1 MSTDIIAAIERY
13 EADAK
18 RGNLAEDREEAT
30 DHYLGRPYGD
40 EVEGRSQVVMRDVAD
55 TIEWI
60 KPSLLKIF
68 CAGDEV
74 VRFDP
79 VGPNDE
85 QPAQQETDF
94 CNHVVMQKNNGF
106 LVFHDWFHDALLH
119 KNGYVVVRPVKK
131 TKNNR
136 EVYRD
141 LTDNEFTQLMQSE
154 GIELVEHSERED
166 AIPTTRDAMQAQ
178 MPQPPMPMAPMGMAA
193 GQAMGAPQPVTYHD
207 CVVRQVKDYTCL
219 QVINV
224 PPERVLV
231 HSAWSGLSFDGC
243 PFLEVI
249 DYKTISS
256 LREEGYKLDDD
267 INDLSGYND
276 DEWQEQA
283 RQQPN
288 DGFLTERQDQDE
300 PGPNR
305 TVRVRYVWIRHDSD
319 GDGISELHALVVV
332 GKTVLEDEE
341 DDLIP
346 AACITPA
353 RLPHEHV
360 GQSIDDMVQDLQRIR
375 TILVRGFLDGMY
387 LSMHGRNAI
396 DVTRVNLDDMLVTRP
411 GGIVRVQGDPNSA
424 VLPMVQPSNG
434 APILQAVEYVDSVRE
449 ARTGVTRYNQ
459 GMDADS
465 LNKTAHGINSIMTAS
480 QQRIELIARL
490 FAETGVKDLMLIV
503 HAMSIK
509 HGREA
514 EMLKL
519 RGQWVPID
527 PRGWKDRTDITVTV
541 GIGTGNKDQMLQHL
555 FMILQEQKQGLAAGL
570 TDPSKIHNT
579 LARITQNAGFKQAEE
594 FWTDPKQSQPK
605 PQQPPPEVQREQMK
619 IQADGQKTQATLLAD
634 QQKTTAQ
641 MQQTM
646 QLERAKMAFEST
658 EREKDRQAELEK
670 ARIASATQ
678 IELARIGEESKRS
691 MTQDDRQFGMQ
702 QAQQQEGKQAESKQ
716 KESAETAQIVAQLT
730 QTMSG
735 LAQAMSRPLK
745 VVRGPDG
752 RAAELH

>member
-1 MSTDIIAAIERY
+1 MSKSDIIAAIERY
-13 EADAK
+13 ESDAQ

-74 VRFDP
+74 VRFDA

-85 QPAQQETDF
+85 QAAQQETDY

-106 LVFHDWFHDALLH
+106 LIFHDWFHDALLH
-119 KNGYVVVRPVKK
+119 KNGYVCVRPVKK
-131 TKNNR
+131 TKNSR
-136 EVYRD
+136 EVYRGLSED
-141 LTDNEFTQLMQSE
+141 EFTALMQSD
-154 GIELVEHSERED
+154 GIELVEHSEQQSLV
-166 AIPTTRDAMQAQ
+166 PTTRDEMQAQ
-178 MPQPPMPMAPMGMAA
+178 APQPPMQQGPMAQAV
-193 GQAMGAPQPVTYHD
+193 GQAMPPPAPMTYHD
-207 CVVRQVKDYTCL
+207 AVVRKVKEYTCL
-219 QVINV
+219 EIINV

-231 HSAWSGLSFDGC
+231 HSSWAGLSFEGC
-243 PFLEVI
+243 PFVEVI
-249 DYKTISS
+249 DHKTISQ
-256 LREEGYKLDDD
+256 LREEGYEVEDDV
-267 INDLSGYND
+267 NDSSGYDD

-283 RQQPN
+283 RRQPN
-288 DGFLTERQDQDE
+288 DGFQTDRDDDA

-305 TVRVRYVWIRHDSD
+305 SVRVRYVWIRHDSD
-319 GDGISELHALVVV
+319 GDGIAELHSMVVV
-332 GKTVLEDEE
+332 GKTILEDEE
-341 DDLIP
+341 DDVVP
-346 AACITPA
+346 VACITPA

-360 GQSIDDMVQDLQRIR
+360 GQSVDDMVSDLQRIR

-411 GGIVRVQGDPNSA
+411 GGIVRVQGDPSSA
-424 VLPMVQPSNG
+424 VMPMLQPMNG
-434 APILQAVEYVDSVRE
+434 APVLQAVEYIDGVRE

-490 FAETGVKDLMLIV
+490 FAETGVKELMLIV

-509 HGREA
+509 HGRQA

-519 RGQWVPID
+519 RGQWIPID
-527 PRGWKDRTDITVTV
+527 PRGWHDRIDVTVTV

-555 FMILQEQKQGLAAGL
+555 FMILQEQKQGLSAGL
-570 TDPSKIHNT
+570 TDQSKIHNT

-594 FWTDPKQSQPK
+594 FWLDPSQSKPK
-605 PQQPPPEVQREQMK
+605 PQQPPPEVQVEQMRQQGEAQK
-619 IQADGQKTQATLLAD
+619 SQAQIQADQQAAQAASQQALQVELMKLEYQRQKDMAD
-634 QQKTTAQ
+634 RQIEIDKANIAAAAQ
-641 MQQTM
+641 IEIARIRGERATM
-646 QLERAKMAFEST
+646 QARERGAA
-658 EREKDRQAELEK
+658 REFP
-670 ARIASATQ
+670 
-678 IELARIGEESKRS
+678 G
-691 MTQDDRQFGMQ
+691 
-702 QAQQQEGKQAESKQ
+702 AQQ
-716 KESAETAQIVAQLT
+716 
-730 QTMSG
+730 
-735 LAQAMSRPLK
+735 
-745 VVRGPDG
+745 
-752 RAAELH
+752 